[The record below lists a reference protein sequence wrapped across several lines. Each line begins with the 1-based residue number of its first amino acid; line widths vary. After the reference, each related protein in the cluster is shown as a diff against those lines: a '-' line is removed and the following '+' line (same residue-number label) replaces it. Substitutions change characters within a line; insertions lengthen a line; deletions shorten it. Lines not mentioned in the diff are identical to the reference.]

1 MISKFMMYIFLGCS
15 LLVSSLTMATVA
27 ADNAPVKSKMCAGC
41 HGPNGISN
49 SPTIPNL
56 AGQKRA
62 YLIREINDYRSGDR
76 VDPMMSKVAKGLSD
90 DDVEE
95 LAEYFSRLHIAEE

>member
-1 MISKFMMYIFLGCS
+1 MLSKYPMYMLLGCS
-15 LLVSSLTMATVA
+15 LLGSSLTMATVS
-27 ADNAPVKSKMCAGC
+27 ADNVPVKSKMCAGC
-41 HGPNGISN
+41 HGVNGISP

-76 VDPMMSKVAKGLSD
+76 TDPMMSKVAKALND

-95 LAEYFSRLHIAEE
+95 LAEYFSKLRVAED

>member
-1 MISKFMMYIFLGCS
+1 MLSKFMMYMFLGCS

-27 ADNAPVKSKMCAGC
+27 ADNVPLKSKLCAGC
-41 HGPNGISN
+41 HGANGISI

-76 VDPMMSKVAKGLSD
+76 TDPMMSKVAKGLND
-90 DDVEE
+90 EDVEE
-95 LAEYFSRLHIAEE
+95 LAEYFSRLRIAEE